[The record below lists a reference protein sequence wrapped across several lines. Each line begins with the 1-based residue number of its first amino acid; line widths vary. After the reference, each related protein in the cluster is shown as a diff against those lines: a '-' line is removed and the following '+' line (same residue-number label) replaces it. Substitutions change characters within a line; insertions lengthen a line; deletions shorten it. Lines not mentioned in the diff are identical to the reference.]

1 MIDFLF
7 RSDYEMKIDYIFNLL
22 VGNTVL
28 IIIII
33 IEFQLIFLS
42 SVEFIEI
49 SYTSILWLL
58 VNSMNYKE

>member
-28 IIIII
+28 IIII

>member
-7 RSDYEMKIDYIFNLL
+7 RSEMKIDYIFNLL

-33 IEFQLIFLS
+33 IDVQLIFLS
-42 SVEFIEI
+42 SVEFIDI
-49 SYTSILWLL
+49 SYTGILWLL